1 MAWLGLGKSCLLLR
15 QYDDAVEALK
25 IANILDPL
33 NTDVWAHFLQISI
46 QDTGRSQQIISC
58 LREFCKMN
66 IYESSRPS
74 VIQELIQDCEGSE
87 KFTEHFK
94 IILKKLH
101 QSLVQNTYQNP
112 AEDTLV
118 TWSAK
123 KLMEY
128 GFRQEAKEIVSILTE
143 DANIDSELMALLN
156 Q

>member
-94 IILKKLH
+94 IILKKLIKF
-101 QSLVQNTYQNP
+101 L
-112 AEDTLV
+112 TLFIGK
-118 TWSAK
+118 TSI
-123 KLMEY
+123 MMIR
-128 GFRQEAKEIVSILTE
+128 FRF
-143 DANIDSELMALLN
+143 LLIHFVIFTRI
-156 Q
+156 